1 MSERNAS
8 LPTDPALTASSNEP
22 ALHNSVLTRTHE
34 PPRSGNHSWIM
45 VVPLVV
51 AIIAG
56 AGFWV
61 FVQSHPSGPL
71 VNHAV
76 AAAPM
81 KPAWA
86 G

>member
-1 MSERNAS
+1 
-8 LPTDPALTASSNEP
+8 
-22 ALHNSVLTRTHE
+22 
-34 PPRSGNHSWIM
+34 M